1 MQQRFVPHMEELRKR
16 IIFVLAFFL
25 ISLIGSLT
33 FVNPL
38 YHILTKTAGNVPLAV
53 LGPGDIVS
61 IYFMIGGICALVFT
75 TPFLFWQVWL
85 FVSPG
90 LQAKERRYAA
100 RLIAPITFMF
110 LLGISF
116 GYFLVFPQV
125 YHFLQRLGQQS
136 FRFFITAT
144 EYFSFMTNIVLPF
157 GFFFEL
163 PVVVVFLT
171 RIGILTPGVMRKFRR
186 FAYFGCVVLGTL
198 ISPPELI
205 SHLSVTVPLIL
216 LYELSIFL
224 SAATYRKR
232 QRAEAWW
239 REDKPVARNVRRSV
253 TNSAANAELTPQ
265 ESPASTPTLT
275 PGLSVAVP
283 DSSTPLIDKDA
294 ARESGVSGQGANGS
308 EPDSLDAAESVTAT
322 FDTIDTHVASVND
335 GIDHAQIEQE
345 MAVFLVKHL
354 EEGAAFERRPGI
366 KLDVRE

>member
-1 MQQRFVPHMEELRKR
+1 MQRRFVPHLEELRKR

-38 YHILTKTAGNVPLAV
+38 YHVLTKTAGNVPLAV

-75 TPFLFWQVWL
+75 TPFLFWQLWL

-90 LQAKERRYAA
+90 LQAKEKRYAA
-100 RLIAPITFMF
+100 QLIAPITFMF

-116 GYFLVFPQV
+116 GYFLVFPEV
-125 YHFLQRLGQQS
+125 YHFLQRLGHQT

-216 LYELSIFL
+216 LYEFSIFL
-224 SAATYRKR
+224 SAAAYRKR
-232 QRAEAWW
+232 QQAEAWW
-239 REDKPVARNVRRSV
+239 REDKPAPRDEQRVATKNAQTDFSSLSSPE
-253 TNSAANAELTPQ
+253 NHSASAPVKHAPSAPVMEEPGVQ
-265 ESPASTPTLT
+265 EAGGI
-275 PGLSVAVP
+275 GLSSVEDRVLHL
-283 DSSTPLIDKDA
+283 D
-294 ARESGVSGQGANGS
+294 EEAN
-308 EPDSLDAAESVTAT
+308 DSLGEADT
-322 FDTIDTHVASVND
+322 FA
-335 GIDHAQIEQE
+335 HAQIEQE
-345 MAVFLVKHL
+345 GTAFLTEHL
-354 EEGAAFERRPGI
+354 EQGPAFARRPGI
-366 KLDVRE
+366 DLDVRE